1 MTGYLCSSTDCKK
14 SSYKKRFSLTIEQY
28 TVQDY
33 KLFLALPQT
42 GLVMGELYLPVLE
55 SELASWIFAYP
66 TYNMFKSNHS
76 I

>member
-1 MTGYLCSSTDCKK
+1 M
-14 SSYKKRFSLTIEQY
+14 
-28 TVQDY
+28 QDY

-42 GLVMGELYLPVLE
+42 GLGMGELYLPVLE
-55 SELASWIFAYP
+55 SELASGIFAYP